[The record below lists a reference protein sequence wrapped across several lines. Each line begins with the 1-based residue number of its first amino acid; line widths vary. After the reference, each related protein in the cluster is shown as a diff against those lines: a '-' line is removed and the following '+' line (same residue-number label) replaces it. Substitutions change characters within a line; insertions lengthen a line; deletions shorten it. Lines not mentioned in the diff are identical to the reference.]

1 MNIQKINEKAHGY
14 PQKLRDLASVPK
26 QLYLVGNTQLLEK
39 NDTRPLI
46 AIIGSRNPTLYGEEV
61 TRKFASELAAIG
73 AIVISGLALGI
84 DAIAHKA
91 VVDQGLPTIAVQA
104 RGLDEIYPTE
114 NHELGKAILE
124 NNGLIISEYPP
135 KVGAFKQN
143 FVARNRIVAALSDG
157 VVVTEAGESSG
168 TSHTVRFALE
178 ANRPVMAVPGPIT
191 STRSAGT
198 NNLIRTGSTPV
209 TCVEDILN
217 AIELTANIKL
227 KPIKAESR
235 EEQII
240 IDLMN
245 DGVSQSEELIVK
257 SKLSASEFAN
267 LVSLMEIA
275 GKVTNL
281 GAGNWVLRN

>member
-1 MNIQKINEKAHGY
+1 MNLQKINEKAHGY

-26 QLYLVGNTQLLEK
+26 QLYLIGNTQLLEK

-73 AIVISGLALGI
+73 AIIVSGLALGI

-104 RGLDEIYPTE
+104 RGLDEIYPSE
-114 NHELGKAILE
+114 NYDLGKAILK
-124 NNGLIISEYPP
+124 NNGLIISEYAP
-135 KVGAFKQN
+135 KVGAYKQN
-143 FVARNRIVAALSDG
+143 FIARNRIVAALSDG

-178 ANRPVMAVPGPIT
+178 TNRPVMAVPGPIT
-191 STRSAGT
+191 SSRSAGT
-198 NNLIRTGSTPV
+198 NNMIRAGAIPV
-209 TCVEDILN
+209 TSVQDILN
-217 AIELTANIKL
+217 AIELTTNIKL
-227 KPIKAESR
+227 KPIRAESR
-235 EEQII
+235 EEQVL
-240 IDLMN
+240 IDLMQ
-245 DGVSQSEELIVK
+245 DGISQSEELIVK

-267 LVSLMEIA
+267 LISLMEIA
-275 GKVTNL
+275 GKITNL
-281 GAGNWVLRN
+281 GAGNWILRN